1 MPTSTF
7 TNKVTITHIGTATA
21 ILNIDG
27 ITFLTDPF
35 FSPAGSEWPTAV
47 AGQAP
52 LKVHDDPALK
62 IHELPHID
70 AVLLSHENHP
80 DNLDELGRQLLDGR
94 QVVTTNDGAKNLA
107 PRPSVLGF
115 SDWEEK
121 KVNIAGTT
129 FNITATPCKHWPGHE
144 CVGFILHTESFGVA
158 PDGRRNAIYFSGDTV
173 YVDDLARMSETYHI
187 AIAVM
192 NLGKATF
199 YEVDSEGQPGQP
211 GDSLQITMDGRQ
223 AAHLFRD
230 IKADV
235 LVPMHFESW
244 DHFTQHEKE
253 LVKDFED
260 EGILSKV
267 RWLKPAKAVVIN

>member
-1 MPTSTF
+1 MSTSTTF
-7 TNKVTITHIGTATA
+7 TAKVCITHVGTATA

-27 ITFLTDPF
+27 IIFLTDPF
-35 FSPAGSEWPTAV
+35 FSPAGSEWPTPHN
-47 AGQAP
+47 GPP

-62 IHELPHID
+62 MNELPHID

-94 QVVTTNDGAKNLA
+94 HVVTTKDGARNLA

-121 KVNIAGTT
+121 EVNIAGTT

-144 CVGFILHTESFGVA
+144 CVGFVLHTRSFGIA
-158 PDGRRNAIYFSGDTV
+158 SDGRPNAIYFSGDTV
-173 YVDDLARMSETYHI
+173 YVEDLATMSEKYHI
-187 AIAVM
+187 AVALM

-199 YEVDSEGQPGQP
+199 YDVDSEGQLGQP
-211 GDSLQITMDGRQ
+211 GDSLQITMDGCQ
-223 AAHLFRD
+223 AARLFRD
-230 IKADV
+230 IKADL

-244 DHFTQHEKE
+244 DHFTQHKKE
-253 LVKDFED
+253 LAKDFED
-260 EGILSKV
+260 EGVLSKV
-267 RWLKPAKAVVIN
+267 RWLEPGKATVIN